1 LTVSGWLF
9 DAYPS
14 KDKMVFWIKTLN
26 GNCIRLE
33 DNWTHSI
40 YVAAGNNRQGLESLA
55 ANKVVQYYINDYDF
69 VQRLERITDHEK
81 SEVLKLTLADSRK
94 AQTLGNVIEDIDYC
108 DKFRLYNVDVL
119 PTQAYFYEHDLFP
132 LAKCK
137 VYMKGNDRR
146 LAWEIDDDEGL
157 ESTDYE
163 LPDFKIANLDI
174 TLKQEAR
181 LPQFSDKIDTITLTV
196 GGKNNDCIEI
206 SKQSEEDALVE
217 LMEELAQL
225 DPDFI
230 FTVDGDEFLF
240 PYLAERAAAN
250 NSPLQLIIGREKNT
264 PFLKPPKEG
273 SSGITYFSYGKV
285 HYRPST
291 VMLYGRV
298 HIDTRN
304 SFILDHSALQGLY
317 EIARICRI
325 PLHTCARATI
335 GRCLSSLQFYQAFKR
350 ELLIPWK
357 PVNTERWKS
366 YNELFRADRGGL
378 IFEPVVGVHENVA
391 EFDFASLYPS
401 IMMKRNVSGETVNC
415 DCCPDSKNM
424 VEEMGYH
431 ICEKRRGIVSQ
442 ALELPLSKR
451 AKYKYL
457 KKRVTTNDGGGSRGV
472 RAKIYDSRQ
481 DALKWIGVVSFGYLG
496 HANSKFGLID
506 SHIIVCAIDRE
517 VLVTARNLVEE
528 MGFSNLHGIVDSLWV
543 HKSGAT
549 RDDYAQ
555 LKEPIKKATGYDISF
570 EGVYKW
576 IVFLPSR
583 QNNNKLSVPVPN
595 RYFGVFEDGN
605 VIKDRGIETR
615 RHDAPAYFSKFQREI
630 LETMAQ
636 GNNIEEVRALMIP
649 KVKET
654 FQKYKQQLKEGRV
667 PLTDLIFTKILSK
680 DSSLYRVNTVE
691 TNAIYQLEDEGKSMR
706 AGQILQYIITDYYR
720 KNCSSSS
727 SRRRST
733 PVELIN
739 KKTTYDARRYV
750 ELLAE
755 VCNSITV
762 PFGYSATGN

>member
-14 KDKMVFWIKTLN
+14 NDKMVFWIKTPN
-26 GNCIRLE
+26 GSCIRLE

-40 YVAAGNNRQGLESLA
+40 YVASDNRTHLEKLTTNA
-55 ANKVVQYYINDYDF
+55 AILHYIKNFAF

-94 AQTLGNVIEDIDYC
+94 AVTLGNAIEDIDY
-108 DKFRLYNVDVL
+108 DDRFRLYNVDVL
-119 PTQAYFYEHDLFP
+119 PPQAYFYEHDLFP
-132 LAKCK
+132 LAKSRVEVK
-137 VYMKGNDRR
+137 SNGR
-146 LAWEIDDDEGL
+146 LSWEIDNDDDDL

-163 LPDFKIANLDI
+163 LPDFKVVNLDV

-181 LPQFSDKIDTITLTV
+181 LPRFTDKIDTISLVV
-196 GGKNNDCIEI
+196 GRKESIEI
-206 SKQSEEDALVE
+206 RKQSEEDALAE
-217 LMEELAQL
+217 LMKEVTQL

-230 FTVDGDEFLF
+230 FSVDGDEFLF
-240 PYLAERAAAN
+240 PYLVQRAAAN
-250 NSPLQLIIGREKNT
+250 NHFQLIIGREKNV
-264 PFLKPPKEG
+264 PILEPPKG
-273 SSGITYFSYGKV
+273 GGRGITYFSYGRV

-291 VMLYGRV
+291 IMLHGRV
-298 HIDTRN
+298 HIDTHN

-335 GRCLSSLQFYQAFKR
+335 GRCLSSLQLYHAFKR
-350 ELLIPWK
+350 KLLIPWK

-366 YNELFRADRGGL
+366 YSEFFRADRGGL

-415 DCCPDSKNM
+415 DCCPHSKNV
-424 VEEMGYH
+424 VEELGYH

-442 ALELPLSKR
+442 ALELPLDKR

-457 KKRVTTNDGGGSRGV
+457 KSITTDGLRSEV
-472 RAKIYDSRQ
+472 YDLRQ
-481 DALKWIGVVSFGYLG
+481 GALKWIGVVSFGYLG

-506 SHIIVCAIDRE
+506 SHIVVCAIDRE
-517 VLVTARNLVEE
+517 VLVSARNLAEE

-543 HKSGAT
+543 YKSGAT
-549 RDDYAQ
+549 RADYAK
-555 LKEPIKKATGYDISF
+555 LKEPIEKATGYDISF

-576 IVFLPSR
+576 IAFLPSK
-583 QNNNKLSVPVPN
+583 QNKLIPVPN

-605 VIKDRGIETR
+605 IIKDRGIETR
-615 RHDAPAYFSKFQREI
+615 RHDTPPLFSRFQKEI
-630 LETMAQ
+630 LEIMAEGDTITQ
-636 GNNIEEVRALMIP
+636 VKVLMP

-667 PLTDLIFTKILSK
+667 PLVDLIFTKVLSK
-680 DSSLYRVNTVE
+680 NSNAYSVRTAE
-691 TNAIYQLEDEGKSMR
+691 TGAIIQLEDEGKSMR

-720 KNCSSSS
+720 KN
-727 SRRRST
+727 SRRRSI
-733 PVELIN
+733 PVELVN
-739 KKTTYDARRYV
+739 EKTTYDARRYT

-755 VCNSITV
+755 VCNSITL
-762 PFGYSATGN
+762 PFGYSAGNY